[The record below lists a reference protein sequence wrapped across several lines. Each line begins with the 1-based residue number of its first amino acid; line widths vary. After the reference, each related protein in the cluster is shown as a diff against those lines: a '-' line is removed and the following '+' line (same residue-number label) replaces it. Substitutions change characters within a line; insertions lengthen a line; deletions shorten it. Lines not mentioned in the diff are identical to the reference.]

1 MSAFVRRLSG
11 HLNHLFRSPIAL
23 MPKDKK
29 DHRITIRLNDEQYAA
44 LEQIAEDR
52 SIAASSLARE
62 AIQKMLRDAGLL
74 AKKKRGN
81 EVEGDG

>member
-1 MSAFVRRLSG
+1 
-11 HLNHLFRSPIAL
+11 